1 MDLPSAVSTTSPGM
15 SAMMN
20 STRPNRGTQTS
31 RLRHKEV
38 RDPDGHN
45 PGVRMKNVT
54 TKLSEHGPVS
64 HGLLQGSGIVR
75 ARQNP
80 QAPSS
85 HELRLTP

>member
-1 MDLPSAVSTTSPGM
+1 
-15 SAMMN
+15 MN
-20 STRPNRGTQTS
+20 SRRPNRGTQTS

-54 TKLSEHGPVS
+54 TKLSEYGPVS

-75 ARQNP
+75 ARQKP
-80 QAPSS
+80 RVQAISS
-85 HELRLTP
+85 LVTRTAANTMTLM

>member
-1 MDLPSAVSTTSPGM
+1 MNLPSAVSTTSPGM

-20 STRPNRGTQTS
+20 STWPNRGAQTS
-31 RLRHKEV
+31 RLRHKKV

-54 TKLSEHGPVS
+54 TKLREYGPVS
-64 HGLLQGSGIVR
+64 HGFLQGSGIVR

-80 QAPSS
+80 RVYK
-85 HELRLTP
+85 L